1 MSQGAIMLSIIFCP
15 SIFPLFALYI
25 DNKNINLK
33 KKKDMEKI
41 TIDVNHLANLVYD
54 EKYNEAIS
62 YLVKKFFAE
71 INLTDKGAM
80 EVAKVYINNY
90 KKIDSELTERD
101 ITGIAVITAHDEP
114 QEFFNQIRIALL
126 QVGMNLM
133 EEKDKV

>member
-1 MSQGAIMLSIIFCP
+1 MQWKLRKFILII
-15 SIFPLFALYI
+15 
-25 DNKNINLK
+25 
-33 KKKDMEKI
+33 
-41 TIDVNHLANLVYD
+41 T
-54 EKYNEAIS
+54 
-62 YLVKKFFAE
+62 
-71 INLTDKGAM
+71 
-80 EVAKVYINNY
+80 